1 MRIPFGRRVQA
12 PAGDQPAGIT
22 PNPLALRLA
31 HIDRELAA
39 LATKDRDPFN
49 LAALDVWLDKR
60 LVLKPAPG
68 GEGGAR

>member
-1 MRIPFGRRVQA
+1 MFGFPKRAQA

-22 PNPLALRLA
+22 ATPLTIRLS

-39 LATKDRDPFN
+39 LAEQPRDPYN

-68 GEGGAR
+68 GEGGS